1 MKTKYIN
8 TKTYRCYEHNLTI
21 NFLRMIRG
29 KFILIKCR

>member
-1 MKTKYIN
+1 MKKKYIN
-8 TKTYRCYEHNLTI
+8 HKTYRHYESDITI